1 MNTQNTTVY
10 LAWQDSRS
18 RRWFV
23 VGRLRQLPQAIY
35 EFVYTRGYEEAK
47 RIAHMQPILGFAD
60 REQRYLSDKLFPLF
74 QNRLMS
80 PNREEYA
87 AYIERLG
94 LLYDPRAPAAPL
106 QVLARSGGHRAT
118 DPFAVVAAPWKQP
131 SEEGGHSYVLDFFV
145 HGTRYVPPESQ
156 ARASQCHPGER
167 LLLLSDWQN
176 EYDPKSVMIRTE
188 RDNHLLGWLPR
199 YYSAD
204 IATLRAQGLSIEV
217 RVERANPTS
226 SPLEQRLLCRLTSP
240 WPEKF
245 HALTDL
251 EYQPLLNTAQ
261 EDLLSGF
268 ASV

>member
-23 VGRLRQLPQAIY
+23 VGRLRQLPQALY

-47 RIAHMQPILGFAD
+47 RIGHMQPILGFAD
-60 REQRYLSDKLFPLF
+60 RDQRYLSDKLFPLF

-87 AYIERLG
+87 AHLERLG
-94 LLYDPRAPAAPL
+94 LLYDPRTPAAPL

-118 DPFAVVAAPWKQP
+118 DSFAVVAAPWKQL
-131 SEEGGHSYVLDFFV
+131 SKEGGGTYVLDFFV
-145 HGTRYVPPESQ
+145 HGTRYVPPEAQ
-156 ARASQCHPGER
+156 VRASQCQPGER

-176 EYDPKSVMIRTE
+176 AYDSNSVMIRTE
-188 RDNHLLGWLPR
+188 HDNHLLGWLPR

-204 IATLRAQGLSIEV
+204 IATLREQGHSIDV
-217 RVERANPTS
+217 RVERANPAS
-226 SPLEQRLLCRLTSP
+226 SPLDQRLLCRLTAP
-240 WPEKF
+240 WTDDF
-245 HALTDL
+245 HALTGL
-251 EYQPLLNTAQ
+251 EYQPLNDTAH
-261 EDLLSGF
+261 EDSLSG
-268 ASV
+268 SVSV